1 VRLDYNLPCFS
12 TLALPPA
19 PTVKRKLRYLKS
31 QQQFLD
37 LLRTCQN
44 FLLKLFR
51 PVNHTQRLR
60 PCLLLCIHTL
70 HSFGRVSS
78 SLTVSPSETR
88 SPTRDAAEPCHVL
101 TSRDELGR
109 SIIKAPSYPCGHA
122 GRGSIV
128 TDLYQFRLHIYNC
141 KRLKYRSPLQN
152 LFSFAASC
160 FSHVHFSFLPVVCDC
175 YFLILVFSSCN
186 ILYHDGV
193 LGPPDSPRLFLFSSI

>member
-1 VRLDYNLPCFS
+1 MRLDYNLPCFL

-109 SIIKAPSYPCGHA
+109 SIIKAPSYPCKHA

-141 KRLKYRSPLQN
+141 KRLKYRSLYKT
-152 LFSFAASC
+152 FSPSLLRAFFTST
-160 FSHVHFSFLPVVCDC
+160 FLSYPWSVTAT
-175 YFLILVFSSCN
+175 VFSN
-186 ILYHDGV
+186 
-193 LGPPDSPRLFLFSSI
+193 LGIFFLQHSLSRWCPGAA